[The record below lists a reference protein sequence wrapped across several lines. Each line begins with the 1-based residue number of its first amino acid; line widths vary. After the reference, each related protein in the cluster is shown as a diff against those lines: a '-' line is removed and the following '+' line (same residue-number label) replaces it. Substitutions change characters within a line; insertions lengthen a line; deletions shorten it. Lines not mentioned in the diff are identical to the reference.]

1 MSRSDS
7 VIIERLRCNGEVA
20 LAAYF
25 AEIRPKLRKFV
36 DGRIMTQ
43 LAVRVDAS
51 DVLQEAY
58 LQARRQLPAFLQAP
72 HLSAYGWI
80 KRICRQCLVRTYQFN
95 IGTAKRSINREE
107 PAEEVFRSNEQ
118 LADIRHPRIQ
128 ITPSSLVRRRER
140 TDQMREAISQ
150 LKAEDGEIIRLVHE
164 EDLSLGEAADKI
176 GIAYDAVKKRYQR
189 AIKRLR
195 QKLTGVGISNE

>member
-1 MSRSDS
+1 MPRSDS
-7 VIIERLRCNGEVA
+7 VIIERLRCDGEVA

-58 LQARRQLPAFLQAP
+58 LLARRQLPAFLQAP

-107 PAEEVFRSNEQ
+107 PAEDVFDRMTS
-118 LADIRHPRIQ
+118 LRMFDI
-128 ITPSSLVRRRER
+128 
-140 TDQMREAISQ
+140 
-150 LKAEDGEIIRLVHE
+150 HE
-164 EDLSLGEAADKI
+164 FKSP
-176 GIAYDAVKKRYQR
+176 
-189 AIKRLR
+189 RLR
-195 QKLTGVGISNE
+195 LSVDANERIRCGKLSVS